1 MTAQELRLKY
11 LKFFESKGHKIIPSA
26 SLVPNETDSSVLFTT
41 AGMHPLVP
49 YLMGQEHPQGKRI
62 ANVQKCIRTGDIDD
76 VGDNRHLTFF
86 EMMGNWSFG
95 DYFKKEAIEWS
106 FEFLTDKKVG
116 LGFDPNRLYVTVFRG
131 GEGIPRDEESIET
144 WKKVF
149 ADAGMQVSVAGEDEM
164 IKGDVRIIPLGKD
177 DNFWIAGATGPCGGD
192 TEMFYDMRPEEGKL
206 EGKFGELVDSFRIM
220 EVWNN
225 VFMEFNKTA
234 DGKYEKL
241 AKPNVD
247 TGMGVERTLTVLDG
261 EYTVFETELFKP
273 LFEKISEISGC
284 GYQDSEETKKAFRI
298 IADHIRAGVFMIG
311 DGVSPLNTGA
321 GYVLR
326 RLIRRAVRYGKLLGI
341 EKDFTVSIAEIV
353 IQNFGDFYPELK
365 KQRENIFAELK
376 KEEEKF
382 RITLESGLKQFEKAS
397 RHISLTITETIGVKD
412 SMEIKDS
419 KGNIFTKIFSKKPDK
434 KQDSPISSTEKKFI
448 SGKLAFDLY
457 QTYGFPLEIT
467 KEIAREKGMNV
478 DEGGFEE
485 ELKKHQDLSRTA
497 SAGMFKGGLQDSG
510 EETAKLHTA
519 AHLLLAS
526 LRQVLGENVF
536 QKGSNITPE
545 RLRLDFSHGEKMTP
559 EQLLEVENLVN
570 AAIGA
575 RLDVMSE
582 KMTLDEARRI
592 NAMGV
597 FGSKYGEKVTVY
609 SILNDAG
616 EIVSR
621 EICGGPHAD
630 NTAELGHFKIKKE
643 EASSSGVR
651 RIKAILE

>member
-1 MTAQELRLKY
+1 MPNNLKPIHMTANELRSKY
-11 LKFFESKGHKIIPSA
+11 LEFFESKGHTIIPSA
-26 SLVPNETDSSVLFTT
+26 SLIPRDTDASTLFTT

-49 YLMGQEHPQGKRI
+49 YLLGEQHPGGKRV
-62 ANVQKCIRTGDIDD
+62 ANVQKCVRTGDIDD

-95 DYFKKEAIEWS
+95 DYFKKEAIQWS
-106 FEFLTDKKVG
+106 FEFLTDPKWLG
-116 LGFDPNRLYVTVFRG
+116 LDKSRLYVTVFK
-131 GEGIPRDEESIET
+131 GEDGIPRDEDAINFWKETFSLAGIE
-144 WKKVF
+144 VE
-149 ADAGMQVSVAGEDEM
+149 VAGEDEM
-164 IKGDVRIIPLGKD
+164 IKNNVRIIPLGKD

-192 TEMFYDMRPEEGKL
+192 TEMFYDMRPEDGKL
-206 EGKFGELVDSFRIM
+206 EGKFGFLVDSFRIM

-234 DGKYEKL
+234 EGKYEKL

-247 TGMGVERTLTVLDG
+247 TGMGVERTLTVLEG
-261 EYTVFETELFKP
+261 EYTVFETELFSA
-273 LFEKISEISGC
+273 LFEKIAEISGS
-284 GYQDSEETKKAFRI
+284 GYQDSDETKKAFRI
-298 IADHIRAGVFMIG
+298 IADHVRASVFMIS

-326 RLIRRAVRYGKLLGI
+326 RLIRRAVRWGKLLGI

-365 KQRENIFAELK
+365 KQREIIFAELK

-382 RITLESGLKQFEKAS
+382 RKTLENGLRQFNKLSA
-397 RHISLTITETIGVKD
+397 D
-412 SMEIKDS
+412 A
-419 KGNIFTKIFSKKPDK
+419 
-434 KQDSPISSTEKKFI
+434 I
-448 SGKLAFDLY
+448 SGKDAFDLY
-457 QTYGFPLEIT
+457 QTYGFPLELTIELA
-467 KEIAREKGMNV
+467 KEKGVLV
-478 DEGGFEE
+478 DKKEAEE

-497 SAGMFKGGLQDSG
+497 SAGMFKGGLADSG
-510 EETAKLHTA
+510 EETRKLHTA

-545 RLRLDFSHGEKMTP
+545 RLRLDFSHTEKVTP
-559 EQLLEVENLVN
+559 EQLKVVENLVN
-570 AAIGA
+570 AAIEA
-575 RLDVMSE
+575 NLDVVSE
-582 KMTLDEARRI
+582 EMTLEAARKV

-597 FGSKYGEKVTVY
+597 FESKYGEKVTVY
-609 SILNDAG
+609 SIITDGG

-621 EICGGPHAD
+621 EICGGPHAK
-630 NTAELGHFKIKKE
+630 NTGELGHFKIQKE

-651 RIKAILE
+651 RIKAVLE